1 MKTNRLILSFFISV
15 FAFCATAQSLA
26 PKITFTSLEH
36 DFGTIAET
44 GGKVSTDFEFT
55 NLGKQ
60 PLLIKQVSASCGCTS
75 PQWSREPILPGK
87 IGFIKAT
94 FDPTNRPGAF
104 HKTITV
110 VTNADPK
117 TTVLK
122 IIGKVTPR
130 QLTIEDRLPY
140 VFGNLRL
147 KKSHISFLK
156 MTKSE
161 VNTSTFEVVN
171 TSESEAITLA
181 FQNVPK
187 HLKISAHPETL
198 EAKESGSISITYDAT
213 LQNDWGFI
221 LDRIM
226 IKQNG
231 KVDYN
236 HRLGVSVTIEED
248 FSKLSSNEIE
258 KAPVAKFDSPNFNF
272 GSIKEGEKVSH
283 NFILSNSGESNL
295 IIRKIKPSC
304 GCTAV
309 VAGKTVIAPGEST
322 DIKAVFASKGR
333 RGRQYKSVT
342 VITNAPNNQNMTLR
356 ITGDVK

>member
-1 MKTNRLILSFFISV
+1 MKTRNLILSF
-15 FAFCATAQSLA
+15 AFLLTAFYVGAQSMA
-26 PKITFTSLEH
+26 PKISFNTFEH
-36 DFGTIAET
+36 DFGTIAEA
-44 GGKVSTDFEFT
+44 GGKVSTSFEFT
-55 NLGKQ
+55 NLGKN
-60 PLLIKQVSASCGCTS
+60 PLLIQRVSASCGCTS
-75 PQWSREPILPGK
+75 PEWSREPILPGNK
-87 IGFIKAT
+87 GFIKAT

-110 VTNADPK
+110 VTNAEPQ

-122 IIGKVTPR
+122 ITGNVTPR
-130 QLTIEDRLPY
+130 QLTIEDRFPY

-156 MTKSE
+156 MTKSD
-161 VNTSTFEVVN
+161 VKTSTFEVVN
-171 TSESEAITLA
+171 TSDTEPIALD

-187 HLKISAHPETL
+187 HMKIAAHPETL
-198 EAKESGSISITYDAT
+198 EPKAEGTITITYDAT
-213 LQNDWGFI
+213 LQDDWGFI
-221 LDRIM
+221 LDRVM

-248 FSKLSSNEIE
+248 FSKLSE
-258 KAPVAKFDSPNFNF
+258 KELANAPVAKFDSPNFNF
-272 GSIKEGEKVSH
+272 GTIKEGEKVSH
-283 NFILSNSGESNL
+283 NFILSNEGKSNL

-309 VAGKTVIAPGEST
+309 VAGQTVIAPGEST
-322 DIKAVFASKGR
+322 DIKAVFASQGR

-342 VITNAPNNQNMTLR
+342 VITNAPNSQLMTLR